1 MGLPWF
7 PCRVCGL
14 SMEGTDAYV
23 VCDACVRDF
32 DTGSTACYDALAH
45 EPLTPED
52 EARLR
57 KLLDW

>member
-1 MGLPWF
+1 
-7 PCRVCGL
+7 
-14 SMEGTDAYV
+14 MEGPDTYV

-32 DTGSTACYDALAH
+32 DKGSTGWIRLYDALAR
-45 EPLTPED
+45 EPLSPEV